1 MDDISFTTFLKIGLK
16 PTTQGRFGALQS
28 MLNGSGGYDFY
39 KRMKLASREVAR
51 GEVDRETIFT
61 QLQTIKRPSEREHN
75 VAMAKLTC
83 EWWDGLPG
91 ATALQERPS
100 GTYRRPE
107 MVFGIR
113 LVPELAYEL
122 EGQTYVTYLWAIRM
136 PKLTR
141 QAAGAGLYLLREQL
155 ATGNFKDARF
165 QIRDLREKK
174 TFGEDCITNES
185 ASLLQADIAAMNV
198 MWSGS
203 LPKAA

>member
-1 MDDISFTTFLKIGLK
+1 MDDISFTTFIKIGLK
-16 PTTQGRFGALQS
+16 PTTQGKFGALQS

-51 GEVDRETIFT
+51 GEMDREEIFA
-61 QLQTIKRPSEREHN
+61 QLQGIKRPAEREHN
-75 VAMAKLTC
+75 LAMAKLTC
-83 EWWDGLPG
+83 DWWDGLEG
-91 ATALQERPS
+91 ASALNDRPS
-100 GTYRRPE
+100 GTYRTSG

-113 LVPELAYEL
+113 LVPELAYKL
-122 EGQTYVTYLWAIRM
+122 DGQTYVTYLWAIRM

-141 QAAGAGLYLLREQL
+141 QAAGAGLYLLREKL
-155 ATGNFKDARF
+155 GVGEFKNARF

-174 TFGEDCITNES
+174 TFEEDSITNQS